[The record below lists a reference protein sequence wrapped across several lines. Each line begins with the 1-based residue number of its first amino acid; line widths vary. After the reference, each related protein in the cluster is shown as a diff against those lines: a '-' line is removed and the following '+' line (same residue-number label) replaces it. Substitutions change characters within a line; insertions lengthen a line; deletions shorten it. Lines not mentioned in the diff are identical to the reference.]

1 MFGQMHHDY
10 PSDRVVRDLNQV
22 NHPPFI
28 PRLNIPQNYNNIL
41 PDIIIALVNHIILT
55 SRNNNIRI
63 YCFNKLSD
71 NNFQNQDFIELVE
84 LIIGLTIL
92 NVEYERAN
100 IEDAVNDAI
109 ERGCTYHASKETL
122 NNKNLHQYII
132 SREYEDWIRNNL
144 DEMNQ
149 KLNMINRMMSSNI
162 QNQSIHNQFDN
173 RFSNTSNS
181 FSGYGSRNQ
190 SSRFPSIKPNYPT
203 TGYQM
208 FSSNRGNEQ
217 KETFSSRRM
226 GNIQQNTNVVNKPQ
240 QNKGIE
246 MRDKKIL
253 EGLDMNGNNFFGTN
267 LDIGSVMKR
276 KEITL
281 NNLTE
286 SVDEQNVLSF
296 ITGTT
301 LEDVMLTTK
310 VKHVQVLD
318 KNSNIQTFR
327 SYGIVCEPI
336 INKSQISKDI
346 GPILGYTE
354 NNIAGINLIS
364 IATQLKNLLATYN
377 NNIDGDKQYLLDLI
391 RVISHINNFL
401 TDAINEFLLE
411 SLNGIATI
419 DSFIEDIVD
428 LKNLLNVKQKEV
440 LKGWETF
447 CHNVIASLTHKLEDS
462 DYQLTIEN
470 IFMDEEKKDTIL
482 LTKIVTATSLN
493 MTYIQFGCLV
503 DRNNSIIV
511 DGNVTPNVFEV
522 IDGVFSMKESE
533 CDSLEDYIIL
543 NDGVHLKV
551 YKDYIN
557 NQYKLKRVK

>member
-1 MFGQMHHDY
+1 MFGQMHQDF
-10 PSDRVVRDLNQV
+10 PSDRILRDLNQV
-22 NHPPFI
+22 NHPPFV

-41 PDIIIALVNHIILT
+41 PDIIVALVNHIILT
-55 SRNNNIRI
+55 ARNNKIRI

-71 NNFQNQDFIELVE
+71 NNFQNQDFLDLIE

-92 NVEYERAN
+92 NVEYDRAN

-109 ERGCTYHASKETL
+109 ERGCTYYASKEVL
-122 NNKNLHQYII
+122 NNNNLHQYIT
-132 SREYEDWIRNNL
+132 SREHEDWIRDNL
-144 DEMNQ
+144 NEMNQ
-149 KLNMINRMMSSNI
+149 KLNMINRLTSGGGT
-162 QNQSIHNQFDN
+162 NQSMYGYNDN
-173 RFSNTSNS
+173 RFSNTGGS
-181 FSGYGSRNQ
+181 FGGHNFRNQ
-190 SSRFPSIKPNYPT
+190 NSRFPNTRPNSPT
-203 TGYQM
+203 MGFQM
-208 FSSNRGNEQ
+208 FSSNKSNEQ
-217 KETFSSRRM
+217 REVSSSRKM
-226 GNIQQNTNVVNKPQ
+226 FNIQPNTNVVNKPQ

-246 MRDKKIL
+246 MKDKKIL

-267 LDIGSVMKR
+267 LDIGSIMKK

-281 NNLTE
+281 NNLTAT
-286 SVDEQNVLSF
+286 SDEQNVLSF

-301 LEDVMLTTK
+301 LEDVLLTTK
-310 VKHVQVLD
+310 VKHIQVLD

-336 INKSQISKDI
+336 INKTEVSKDI
-346 GPILGYTE
+346 SSILGYTE

-364 IATQLKNLLATYN
+364 IATQLKNLLTIHS
-377 NNIDGDKQYLLDLI
+377 NNIDTDKQYLIDLI
-391 RVISHINNFL
+391 KVISHINNFL

-411 SLNGIATI
+411 SLNGVAII

-428 LKNLLNVKQKEV
+428 LKNVLNVKQKEV

-447 CHNVIASLTHKLEDS
+447 SHNAIASLTHKLEDT

-493 MTYIQFGCLV
+493 MNYVQFGCLV
-503 DRNNSIIV
+503 DKNNSIIV
-511 DGNVTPNVFEV
+511 DSNVTPNVYEV
-522 IDGVFSMKESE
+522 INGIFSMKESE
-533 CDSLEDYIIL
+533 CDSMEDYIIL
-543 NDGVHLKV
+543 NDGVHLKI

-557 NQYKLKRVK
+557 NNYKLKRIK